1 MRKKLTAEQKYNR
14 EYYQSH
20 KGEKEFE
27 ARRTRNSKVYRAKK
41 STKNRRNKKLREK
54 WATDASYRQH
64 ISEYQKAWRRRR
76 KLALARA
83 ANKTTKAS
91 KRK

>member
-1 MRKKLTAEQKYNR
+1 MRQKLTAEQRYNK

-41 STKNRRNKKLREK
+41 STKKRRNERLREK
-54 WATDASYRQH
+54 WANDAAYRQH
-64 ISEYQKAWRRRR
+64 ISEYQKAWRRKR
-76 KLALARA
+76 KLAAVRA
-83 ANKTTKAS
+83 EKKS
-91 KRK
+91 IKRK

>member
-1 MRKKLTAEQKYNR
+1 MRKRLTAEQKYNR
-14 EYYQSH
+14 EYYQAH

-27 ARRTRNSKVYRAKK
+27 ARRNRNSKVYRSKK
-41 STKNRRNKKLREK
+41 ATKKRRNQRLREK
-54 WATDASYRQH
+54 WANDAAYRQH

-76 KLALARA
+76 KLAAARA
-83 ANKTTKAS
+83 ARKNAKDI